1 MFNATTSH
9 LPMAWARDLPA
20 FDDGRADD
28 SADPFAALNLGDPA
42 IAAVVQRLVRA
53 SRASIP
59 ILLHGET
66 GTGKELF
73 ARAIHQAS
81 VRADGP
87 FVAINCA
94 SLPEGL
100 IESELFGYRAGAFT
114 GASARGARGLLQQ
127 ADGGT
132 LFLDEIGDMPLALQA
147 RLLRVLA
154 EQEVRP
160 IGADVPVKTNFRVV
174 SATHRHLGERVRD
187 GAFREDLMFRLQ
199 GLTVTLPALRQR
211 HDMPALAA
219 RLAGAIDMGAH
230 RRVQLAPCACRLLQS
245 LPWPGNVRQLK
256 QVLTTAAW
264 LSDGP
269 TIRAEDLA
277 MALENSGAAMPA
289 TPYPSPYPSPAVA
302 NVEALP
308 HDERTALLASLRRN
322 RWNVSRTAEEFSAAR
337 TTIYRRMTRLGIVQP
352 HLVDA

>member
-1 MFNATTSH
+1 MLSATTSSR
-9 LPMAWARDLPA
+9 PTARVHDAPPSG
-20 FDDGRADD
+20 GRPEDE
-28 SADPFAALNLGDPA
+28 ADPFAALDLGDPA
-42 IAAVVQRLVRA
+42 IAASVHRLARA
-53 SRASIP
+53 SRSTVP

-73 ARAIHQAS
+73 ARAVHQAS
-81 VRADGP
+81 ARAGGP
-87 FVAINCA
+87 FIAINCA
-94 SLPEGL
+94 SIPEGL

-114 GASARGARGLLQQ
+114 GASARGARGLFQQ

-160 IGADVPVKTNFRVV
+160 VGAEVAVKTDFRVV
-174 SATHRHLGERVRD
+174 SATHRNLGEQVRQ

-211 HDMPALAA
+211 RDIGALAA
-219 RLAGAIDMGAH
+219 RLATAIDTGTH
-230 RRVQLAPCACRLLQS
+230 GRVNLAPCACRLLEG

-264 LSDGP
+264 LADAPVVRSDD
-269 TIRAEDLA
+269 ILA
-277 MALENSGAAMPA
+277 ALENCSTEAQAADQAPRHEA
-289 TPYPSPYPSPAVA
+289 TA
-302 NVEALP
+302 EAPP

-322 RWNVSRTAEEFSAAR
+322 RWNVSRTAEEFNAAR
-337 TTIYRRMTRLGIVQP
+337 TTIYRRMIKLGIVQP
-352 HLVDA
+352 HLLDA